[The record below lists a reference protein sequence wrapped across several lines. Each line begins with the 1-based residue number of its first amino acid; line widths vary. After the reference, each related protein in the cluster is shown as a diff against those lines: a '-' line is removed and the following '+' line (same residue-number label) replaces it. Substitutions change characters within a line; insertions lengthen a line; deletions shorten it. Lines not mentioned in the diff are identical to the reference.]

1 MINSK
6 KTETKPGF
14 FLRLYINEKDPERKK
29 LVLTQMRQWNHRKCS
44 PQTTKGRR
52 VKDKNRNQE
61 QQTENSNKNGRY

>member
-29 LVLTQMRQWNHRKCS
+29 TSIDLDETMES
-44 PQTTKGRR
+44 
-52 VKDKNRNQE
+52 
-61 QQTENSNKNGRY
+61 